1 MNTLHHPKIQMTILN
16 YIRSA
21 VFLLL
26 IVIYAQGSNA
36 QTFVEGQHYTIVQA
50 NAANPASKGESPS
63 VVEYFS
69 FACPGCYAME
79 PSIVTLEKVVPDLS
93 LRRVHMPFGGAN
105 AKYAQKVFVLM
116 QLLDAQ
122 QYKDAIFR
130 RIHVARNS
138 FNSDKEIIEFYT
150 ELGFESNKVQSL
162 LKSFS
167 ADGMIRK
174 MNKDA
179 VKYKVKSVPTIIVN
193 DKYQVNL
200 GALPQSNSLIGIV
213 NYLHTLP

>member
-1 MNTLHHPKIQMTILN
+1 MNTLTNL
-16 YIRSA
+16 RSSF
-21 VFLLL
+21 FLLL
-26 IVIYAQGSNA
+26 VFMFAQSSHA
-36 QTFVEGQHYTIVQA
+36 QTFVEGEHYSIVQV

-69 FACPGCYAME
+69 FACPGCYSME
-79 PSIVTLEKVVPDLS
+79 PSIITLKKVVPELN

-116 QLLDAQ
+116 QLLDAH

-138 FNSDKEIIEFYT
+138 FNSDKEVVQFYT
-150 ELGFESNKVQSL
+150 ELGFESSRVEAL

-193 DKYQVNL
+193 DKYQINL
-200 GALPQSNSLIGIV
+200 GALPQSNSLVGIV
-213 NYLHTLP
+213 NYLHSLP